1 MSSDEDTP
9 WKVYNDKPSPSNRKK
24 KPPLFGIISIVIVL
38 LAMFSMNLFFM
49 LLVMIQVI
57 FIVVGYIKDQAKW
70 ASTLSLILAVGLL
83 YLYVDD
89 ENRTGMKEVT
99 LQATCDNECEIT
111 YSYYDIEF
119 TDDAQ
124 YYWSKT
130 FTVGGEEYI
139 KFQAY
144 GAKSLGVTVD
154 GEPIELMFVD
164 GIKTAF
170 MNGYAN
176 AEYDGWYKSN

>member
-1 MSSDEDTP
+1 M
-9 WKVYNDKPSPSNRKK
+9 
-24 KPPLFGIISIVIVL
+24 
-38 LAMFSMNLFFM
+38 
-49 LLVMIQVI
+49 
-57 FIVVGYIKDQAKW
+57 
-70 ASTLSLILAVGLL
+70 
-83 YLYVDD
+83 
-89 ENRTGMKEVT
+89 
-99 LQATCDNECEIT
+99 
-111 YSYYDIEF
+111 
-119 TDDAQ
+119 
-124 YYWSKT
+124 
-130 FTVGGEEYI
+130 GGEEYI